1 MGMRSRRRKF
11 RANAKINA
19 GPRAFYSRTLIASTA
34 FAAAGTFA
42 AAGPIAAA
50 ESVEAAPVATET
62 LEEIIVSAQKY
73 RATDQTSATGLQLD
87 LIDTPQSISV
97 LTPVM
102 LQVAGAPSI
111 YQATDLVPGLRRSGT
126 GFGLDRFVMR
136 GNLLT
141 TNRINGT
148 SFQAWHS
155 LEGYAINRF
164 EIVRGPATA
173 LYGVTG
179 SFGGEINQILKSPG
193 KSFGAE
199 IGYRGGDFDLH
210 EFQLDVTGPI
220 PSTGDKLSGRLV
232 ALGRDS
238 GVYVNK
244 DIVDDHDK
252 KYMVM
257 GSLQYDFTDTT
268 SSHLWIYYDSAKAD
282 PMDGGALQLLPN
294 GTLTFPNVPPDD
306 WYWGDPRYNRNTI
319 SNMFVVA
326 DVEHELANSWRFKAQ
341 ATLTKTIN
349 NMSEYYVYGP
359 AGGYALADHDV
370 YLYTYD
376 QYQTHEDATFDMS
389 LGGKFNVGG
398 REQQF
403 FAAFEGQGD
412 VRPTTNTLYHSL
424 FLGTINID
432 RGYRGVFS
440 DGSPV
445 PLIDKSTLTVNRLI
459 DSGFRDYRESVQFLI
474 DPIDRLK
481 VLVGVLAQQTKQTST
496 VTKTAPVNSE
506 TSFTKVV
513 KRLGI
518 VYDLMGKHGAMDA
531 TKAYFN
537 YSEGFNPNI
546 GVKDGDGNPLNT
558 PQEMTA
564 YEVGIKSEFLNG
576 AAGSSLALYDSTI
589 DNIPVQNNYLGGFG
603 SAGSVLEGRRKVKGV
618 EFEFVGEIV
627 RGWNVALNYAF
638 TNSEISD
645 PNYTFTIPV
654 KSTPKNAA
662 ALYTSYEFVAGPLR
676 GLRFGGDVAY
686 SSDYSFNPSLGNT
699 KKWGNYFGGGGS
711 RVDLNLAYRFETGPF
726 EGLELYANAV
736 NIFDKVTYLS
746 KEDSPAF
753 GITRDLP
760 RQYTF
765 TVRYV
770 FK

>member
-210 EFQLDVTGPI
+210 EFQLDITGPI

-268 SSHLWIYYDSAKAD
+268 SSHL
-282 PMDGGALQLLPN
+282 
-294 GTLTFPNVPPDD
+294 
-306 WYWGDPRYNRNTI
+306 
-319 SNMFVVA
+319 
-326 DVEHELANSWRFKAQ
+326 
-341 ATLTKTIN
+341 
-349 NMSEYYVYGP
+349 
-359 AGGYALADHDV
+359 
-370 YLYTYD
+370 
-376 QYQTHEDATFDMS
+376 
-389 LGGKFNVGG
+389 
-398 REQQF
+398 
-403 FAAFEGQGD
+403 
-412 VRPTTNTLYHSL
+412 
-424 FLGTINID
+424 
-432 RGYRGVFS
+432 
-440 DGSPV
+440 
-445 PLIDKSTLTVNRLI
+445 
-459 DSGFRDYRESVQFLI
+459 
-474 DPIDRLK
+474 
-481 VLVGVLAQQTKQTST
+481 
-496 VTKTAPVNSE
+496 
-506 TSFTKVV
+506 
-513 KRLGI
+513 
-518 VYDLMGKHGAMDA
+518 
-531 TKAYFN
+531 
-537 YSEGFNPNI
+537 
-546 GVKDGDGNPLNT
+546 
-558 PQEMTA
+558 
-564 YEVGIKSEFLNG
+564 
-576 AAGSSLALYDSTI
+576 
-589 DNIPVQNNYLGGFG
+589 
-603 SAGSVLEGRRKVKGV
+603 
-618 EFEFVGEIV
+618 
-627 RGWNVALNYAF
+627 
-638 TNSEISD
+638 
-645 PNYTFTIPV
+645 
-654 KSTPKNAA
+654 
-662 ALYTSYEFVAGPLR
+662 
-676 GLRFGGDVAY
+676 
-686 SSDYSFNPSLGNT
+686 
-699 KKWGNYFGGGGS
+699 
-711 RVDLNLAYRFETGPF
+711 
-726 EGLELYANAV
+726 
-736 NIFDKVTYLS
+736 
-746 KEDSPAF
+746 
-753 GITRDLP
+753 
-760 RQYTF
+760 
-765 TVRYV
+765 
-770 FK
+770 